1 MEVRSSA
8 RWVRDKTIIGD
19 VLRTPWRA
27 LRGLGVRLPR
37 TLYQHLG
44 SRGIFSVSI
53 PGGGQ
58 FRWRS
63 YGHVVENC
71 VYWDGLQGYE
81 PESVEPWVALA
92 RRARVVLDIGA
103 NTGYFA
109 LLAAAASEGAAVYA
123 FEPVSRVA
131 AKLRANAELNPN
143 LKIEIVE
150 KAVGA
155 ETGLAPIFDPGG
167 VHCYSASLDGAFLKG
182 EKESYSVSVVR
193 VDDFLSERGVRNVDL
208 VKLDVEGLEDS
219 ALDGMQELL
228 RTSRPALMIEVLQ
241 RSKDRLLQQL
251 QELVSAGYGY
261 YLLNHGSMVRLE
273 RVERAGRARNVLLC
287 PPERLC
293 DEIKA
298 RISVS
303 RAS

>member
-1 MEVRSSA
+1 M
-8 RWVRDKTIIGD
+8 
-19 VLRTPWRA
+19 LRTPWRA

-37 TLYQHLG
+37 SVYQHLG

-53 PGGGQ
+53 PGGGE

-81 PESVEPWVALA
+81 PESVEPWVAVA
-92 RRARVVLDIGA
+92 RNARVVLDIGA

-109 LLAAAASEGAAVYA
+109 LLAAAASRQGASVYA
-123 FEPVSRVA
+123 FEPVARVA
-131 AKLRANAELNPN
+131 AKLRANVALNPN

-155 ETGLAPIFDPGG
+155 ETGVAPIFDPGG
-167 VHCYSASLDGAFLKG
+167 VHCYSASLDSSFLKG
-182 EKESYSVSVVR
+182 EKESYSVPVVR
-193 VDDFLSERGVRNVDL
+193 VDDFASERGLADVDL
-208 VKLDVEGLEDS
+208 VKLDVEGHEDS
-219 ALDGMQELL
+219 ALDGMQHLL

-241 RSKDRLLQQL
+241 RSKDRLLEQL
-251 QELVSAGYGY
+251 QELVSGGYGY
-261 YLLNHGSMVRLE
+261 YLLNHGSMVRLD
-273 RVERAGRARNVLLC
+273 RVERAGHARNVLLC
-287 PPERLC
+287 PPERLS
-293 DEIKA
+293 DELKS

-303 RAS
+303 RSS